1 MASNKTY
8 TLYKDANCAELATA
22 QEVYDA
28 YVGGNAKFVLASS
41 NKGISATAEYI
52 AAPSLFMWQDVSA
65 STDDPNAVDG
75 VAMGFFV
82 GGYLEATC
90 GANPPVFAG

>member
-1 MASNKTY
+1 MSNVSQSF
-8 TLYKDANCAELATA
+8 TLYKDADCTELATA
-22 QEVYDA
+22 QE
-28 YVGGNAKFVLASS
+28 
-41 NKGISATAEYI
+41 GICATAEYI
-52 AAPSLFMWQDVSA
+52 AAPSQFMWQFVSA